1 MPAIATEPWCIE
13 RLDSFRCFLAARGR
27 QATTTRGTRSSG
39 IIEQQTNAPLI
50 AEPTTRRS
58 ESRASER
65 ATAKQSETTGVQQKK
80 TSDVHREQASKE
92 ERNKS
97 APARCLSSSVQS
109 QESRQAREPKTAC
122 PRGPPPPTRS
132 RSFQSPWRRRGR
144 ALANKPQACD
154 LNVDAS
160 CRRRVGRFHFFF
172 TLG

>member
-80 TSDVHREQASKE
+80 RAMCTGNKQARRRETRAHRRVVYQAACKVKNQGRHASLKQRVPEALPPHTQSILPISMAQAWACAREQA
-92 ERNKS
+92 
-97 APARCLSSSVQS
+97 PSV
-109 QESRQAREPKTAC
+109 
-122 PRGPPPPTRS
+122 
-132 RSFQSPWRRRGR
+132 
-144 ALANKPQACD
+144 
-154 LNVDAS
+154 
-160 CRRRVGRFHFFF
+160 
-172 TLG
+172 